1 MRGLKFPSNVIFLI
15 FLTMLA
21 AAASGT
27 VTTMTGPVQDA
38 DIASFHSIDNASM
51 AVYEGQNALQNGRY
65 EEAVTQFTIASQLD
79 PSWLAVWYLKA
90 YSLQKLNRSEEAL
103 MAVDQ
108 ALVLDPSDR
117 DSNNLKADI
126 LEAMGRPADA
136 ARYRA
141 RVISPPSPTTPVP
154 ATTTRR
160 SPLDPVTGLSGVLMI
175 AYLARREGRKK

>member
-21 AAASGT
+21 AAVSGAVPPT
-27 VTTMTGPVQDA
+27 TGPIQDA

-79 PSWLAVWYLKA
+79 PSWLAAWYLKA

-103 MAVDQ
+103 STIDQ

-126 LEAMGRPADA
+126 LEAMGRPAEA
-136 ARYRA
+136 ARF
-141 RVISPPSPTTPVP
+141 RVRVTSLPSPSTPVP
-154 ATTTRR
+154 AATPHK
-160 SPLDPVTGLSGVLMI
+160 SSLDPVIWLSGVLAI
-175 AYLARREGRKK
+175 AYIARREGRKK